1 MSLSL
6 KKMGISNPTVL
17 RGKNPHEY
25 IQQSALTFDGPA
37 LDRSM
42 RNHEFVILAS
52 TGRRPAFRHLAS
64 QDGDT
69 LDDFLTKLENSSKG
83 APIVADKVYDP
94 EGFAGEVLD
103 WIRDKICLVVNG
115 SDYDEMPLV
124 KTVFT
129 GGVDSADDACLNLR
143 KGWVGNVVLSDFIP
157 VSLVANIVREGVLS
171 IYADMDPLSVS
182 AGHVVVAPTGLG
194 GTIFAGY
201 TEYPILGTQ
210 VISAAV
216 YEVRGVQRIVIS
228 FTF

>member
-1 MSLSL
+1 MSLNL
-6 KKMGISNPTVL
+6 KKMGISNPIVL

-25 IQQSALTFDGPA
+25 IQQSALTLDGPA

-52 TGRRPAFRHLAS
+52 TGRRPAFRHLAP
-64 QDGDT
+64 QAGET
-69 LDDFLTKLENSSKG
+69 LDDFLTKLEISSKG
-83 APIVADKVYDP
+83 APIAADKVYDP
-94 EGFAGEVLD
+94 EGYAGEVLD
-103 WIRDKICLVVNG
+103 WIRDKIYLVING

-124 KTVFT
+124 KPVFT
-129 GGVDSADDACLNLR
+129 KGVDSADDACLNLR
-143 KGWVGNVVLSDFIP
+143 KGWVGNVVIP
-157 VSLVANIVREGVLS
+157 AVPTSLIGNIVREGVLS
-171 IYADMDPLSVS
+171 VYADMDPLSVT
-182 AGHVVVAPTGLG
+182 AGHAVVAPTGLG

-216 YEVRGVQRIVIS
+216 YEVRGTARIVIS